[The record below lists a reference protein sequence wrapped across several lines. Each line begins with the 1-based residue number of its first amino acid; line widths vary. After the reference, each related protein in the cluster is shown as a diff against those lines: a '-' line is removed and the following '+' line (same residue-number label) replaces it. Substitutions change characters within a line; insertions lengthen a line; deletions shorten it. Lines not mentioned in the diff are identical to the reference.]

1 MERST
6 TVTAIA
12 DTESLRQ
19 RVLARAAAR
28 LAHDFNNDLTVI
40 GGQAELAQRP
50 DIGRVP
56 ERLEQI
62 LKVAGS
68 ARDRTRLV
76 LELAHSEFDAGPT
89 LPATAI
95 RDDVALLV
103 NLLAGRDATV
113 SLHAREELVAVD
125 KVRLRWLVS
134 ALILAGVAGAVETH
148 AHLFLELGAAPDGL
162 QIELIAV
169 TDAPR
174 PDWLNEAVALSH
186 PHGTPELEDTANGWR
201 ARCILAPSAS

>member
-1 MERST
+1 M
-6 TVTAIA
+6 
-12 DTESLRQ
+12 
-19 RVLARAAAR
+19 LARVAAR

-50 DIGRVP
+50 EIGRVP

-62 LKVAGS
+62 LKVAGA

-76 LELAHSEFDAGPT
+76 LELAQAELDAGQVLSADT
-89 LPATAI
+89 V

-113 SLHAREELVAVD
+113 TLHAQEDLVAVD

-134 ALILAGVAGAVETH
+134 ALMLAGITDADEAH
-148 AHLFLELGAAPDGL
+148 PHLFLQLGTCPDGL
-162 QIELIAV
+162 DVELVAV
-169 TDAPR
+169 TENR
-174 PDWLNEAVALSH
+174 LPDWLTTSITISDPTGEPV
-186 PHGTPELEDTANGWR
+186 LEDTENGWR
-201 ARCILAPSAS
+201 ARCVLPVSVR